1 MVLVLKFKMKD
12 LVISVI
18 KARPKMGE
26 KFMFGNKM
34 EHKLSICI
42 FGTGAQ
48 IMGPIG
54 SLGLTHNLNLEVTQW
69 LKSLFQ

>member
-1 MVLVLKFKMKD
+1 MVLVLQFKMKD

-18 KARPKMGE
+18 KARPKMDE

-34 EHKLSICI
+34 EHKLSIFI

-54 SLGLTHNLNLEVTQW
+54 SLDLTHN
-69 LKSLFQ
+69 